1 MEMVTTILLF
11 ILLFLIG
18 AYILQSEKLKKPFK
32 WIKFKI
38 KQFKESYIE
47 ELPRSYLYDEY
58 MRQRME
64 QVMKGTEELK
74 RGKLSKTTLPEWH
87 AEGKR
92 PEWAMRVME
101 RLWLSFVLIM
111 GVLTSAT
118 LIWGFMHRA
127 GI

>member
-11 ILLFLIG
+11 ILLFLMG

-38 KQFKESYIE
+38 KQFIE

-64 QVMKGTEELK
+64 QVMEVTGELK
-74 RGKLSKTTLPEWH
+74 RGKLPKPILPEWH

-111 GVLTSAT
+111 GVLTSAV